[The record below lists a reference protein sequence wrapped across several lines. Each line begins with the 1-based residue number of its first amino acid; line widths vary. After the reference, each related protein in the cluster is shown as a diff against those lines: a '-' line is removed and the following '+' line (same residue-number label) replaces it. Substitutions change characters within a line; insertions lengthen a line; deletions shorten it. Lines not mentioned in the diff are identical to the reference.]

1 MNEVTLE
8 TIKNYLGNRLYN
20 RIIRDGY
27 PPLYLRICYEVL
39 HFLNDSEEQVLY
51 FNMPA
56 EEYTNNVKKQ
66 DEYWRKTCDIVALA
80 LRLALRQDRLNPS
93 ELSYPGTWYNENDKF
108 LLIPDEKDKEPYYYL
123 NGVRNNNNTTLTF
136 IWRPL
141 VKKGVKRGDC
151 AYPIWKK
158 NEVIKS
164 AKAIYRLNDIPGQ
177 LNRGF
182 TSCNN
187 EINILNL
194 YDNENARYSTGFIVC
209 SPDYGKYKFAGED
222 VLPVVNMLNA
232 NSRIPRS
239 ADIAIVVGDKAFDR
253 IQQLLNALH
262 PYGPIQKL
270 IVYGSQPTM
279 YLLERKP
286 QTVTLTFKDIH
297 DYCAANRNVEY
308 VNPEFIAIDFPW
320 LTDSMQ
326 SLKNILDKY
335 RDQIGDDNAKHIYNM
350 SRKILA
356 DINFSNTILN
366 NFKEYFPK
374 FLDKILD
381 NIYNEDVFSELED
394 WASGLTYNS
403 DSNPKLEKVT
413 ELGAVKAVD
422 LDHSIYRQVK
432 GLGGEGN
439 IIVIDA
445 PPHTN
450 NPQYVNPITTL
461 MRFHNFARVKALYY
475 SEVESRLMD
484 RTSFN
489 IRRDPLYYE
498 DIPEEQNVTADDA
511 AFRIEDYFEND
522 ETVNYSVRRVYS
534 VDRIEFTDKTKEII
548 YGDVLV
554 YEPDES
560 LRRMPFNVIENPS
573 GLTITY
579 YSQNAEES
587 DLFNKL
593 ASAYCNLPIDRNIQY
608 YSDLWQER
616 LKTFVSQLDR
626 NGISR
631 LCQEVGIKRNVLN
644 NHLKG
649 KSMFMRKRPLN
660 IILSKLISAGLLT
673 EDEAKYVKAARKFMQ
688 VNYIDFGLKLK
699 SALLDYK
706 LNPDGD
712 LPSFM
717 QDLLDRTGSTMD
729 ELENNFLKTKTIK

>member
-108 LLIPDEKDKEPYYYL
+108 LLIPDENDGEPYYYL

-141 VKKGVKRGDC
+141 PNRGLC
-151 AYPIWKK
+151 GYNRQKK

-239 ADIAIVVGDKAFDR
+239 ADIAIVVGDKAFGR

-335 RDQIGDDNAKHIYNM
+335 RDQIGDDNVKHIYNM

-356 DINFSNTILN
+356 DINFSKTRLN
-366 NFKEYFPK
+366 NFKEYFLK

-403 DSNPKLEKVT
+403 DSNPKLAKAT

-475 SEVESRLMD
+475 SEVETRLMD

-489 IRRDPLYYE
+489 LRRDPLYYE
-498 DIPEEQNVTADDA
+498 DIPEEQNVTADDD

-616 LKTFVSQLDR
+616 LKTFVSKLDR

-644 NHLKG
+644 NHLEG
-649 KSMFMRKRPLN
+649 RSMFMRKRPLN

>member
-56 EEYTNNVKKQ
+56 EEYTNDVKKQ

-123 NGVRNNNNTTLTF
+123 NGVRNNDNTTLTF

-194 YDNENARYSTGFIVC
+194 YDNENAKYSTGFIVC

-239 ADIAIVVGDKAFDR
+239 ADIAIVVGDKAFGR

-350 SRKILA
+350 SRKIFA
-356 DINFSNTILN
+356 DINFSRKRLN

-432 GLGGEGN
+432 GLDGEGN

-489 IRRDPLYYE
+489 LRRDPLYYE

-644 NHLKG
+644 NHIKG

-660 IILSKLISAGLLT
+660 IILSKLIGAGLLT

-712 LPSFM
+712 LHSFM

>member
-108 LLIPDEKDKEPYYYL
+108 LLIPDENDGEPYYYL

-141 VKKGVKRGDC
+141 PNRGLC
-151 AYPIWKK
+151 GYNRQKK

-239 ADIAIVVGDKAFDR
+239 ADIAIVVGDKAFGR

-326 SLKNILDKY
+326 SLINILDKY
-335 RDQIGDDNAKHIYNM
+335 RDQIGDDNVKHIYNM

-356 DINFSNTILN
+356 DINFSKTRLN
-366 NFKEYFPK
+366 NFKEYFLK

-403 DSNPKLEKVT
+403 DSNPKLAKAT

-475 SEVESRLMD
+475 SEVETRLMD

-489 IRRDPLYYE
+489 LRRDPLYYE
-498 DIPEEQNVTADDA
+498 DIPEEQNVTADDD

-616 LKTFVSQLDR
+616 LKTFVSKLDR

-644 NHLKG
+644 NHLEG
-649 KSMFMRKRPLN
+649 RSMFMRKRPLN

-729 ELENNFLKTKTIK
+729 ELENNFLKTKNIK

>member
-56 EEYTNNVKKQ
+56 EEYTNDVKKQ

-108 LLIPDEKDKEPYYYL
+108 LLIPDENDGEPYYYL
-123 NGVRNNNNTTLTF
+123 NGVRNNNKTTLTF

-141 VKKGVKRGDC
+141 PNRGLC
-151 AYPIWKK
+151 GYNRQKK

-350 SRKILA
+350 SRKIFA
-356 DINFSNTILN
+356 DINFSRKKLN

-432 GLGGEGN
+432 GLDGEGN

-489 IRRDPLYYE
+489 LRRDPLYYE

-560 LRRMPFNVIENPS
+560 LRRMPFNAIENPS

-587 DLFNKL
+587 DLFDKL
-593 ASAYCNLPIDRNIQY
+593 ASAYCNLPGDRNIRY

-616 LKTFVSQLDR
+616 LKTFVSKLDR

-631 LCQEVGIKRNVLN
+631 LCKEVGIKRNVLN

-660 IILSKLISAGLLT
+660 IILSKLIGAGLLT

>member
-20 RIIRDGY
+20 RILRDGY

-56 EEYTNNVKKQ
+56 EEYTNDVKKQ

-108 LLIPDEKDKEPYYYL
+108 LLIPDENDGEPYYYL

-239 ADIAIVVGDKAFDR
+239 ADIAIVVGDKAFGR

-350 SRKILA
+350 SRKIFA
-356 DINFSNTILN
+356 DINFSRKKLN

-403 DSNPKLEKVT
+403 DSNPKLAKTT

-432 GLGGEGN
+432 GLDGEGN

-489 IRRDPLYYE
+489 LRRDPLYYE

-560 LRRMPFNVIENPS
+560 LRRMPFNAIENPS

-593 ASAYCNLPIDRNIQY
+593 ASAYCNLPGDRNIRY

-616 LKTFVSQLDR
+616 LKTFVSKLDR

-644 NHLKG
+644 NHLEG
-649 KSMFMRKRPLN
+649 RSMFMRKRPLN

>member
-108 LLIPDEKDKEPYYYL
+108 LLIPDENDGEPYYYL

-141 VKKGVKRGDC
+141 PNSGLCGYNRQ
-151 AYPIWKK
+151 KK

-239 ADIAIVVGDKAFDR
+239 ADIAIVVGDKAFGR

-326 SLKNILDKY
+326 SLINILDKY
-335 RDQIGDDNAKHIYNM
+335 RDQIGDDNVKHIYNM

-356 DINFSNTILN
+356 DINFSKTRLN
-366 NFKEYFPK
+366 NFKEYFLK

-403 DSNPKLEKVT
+403 DSNPKLAKAT

-475 SEVESRLMD
+475 SEVETRLMD

-489 IRRDPLYYE
+489 LRRDPLYYE

-660 IILSKLISAGLLT
+660 IILSKLIGAGLLT

-712 LPSFM
+712 LHSFI
-717 QDLLDRTGSTMD
+717 QGLLDRTGSTMD

>member
-20 RIIRDGY
+20 RILRDGY

-39 HFLNDSEEQVLY
+39 HFLNDSEKHVLY

-108 LLIPDEKDKEPYYYL
+108 LLIPDENDGEPYYYL

-141 VKKGVKRGDC
+141 PNRGLC
-151 AYPIWKK
+151 GYNRQKK

-194 YDNENARYSTGFIVC
+194 YDNENAKYSTGFIVC

-239 ADIAIVVGDKAFDR
+239 ADIAIVVGDKAFGR

-350 SRKILA
+350 SRKIFA
-356 DINFSNTILN
+356 DINFSRKKLN

-489 IRRDPLYYE
+489 LRRDPLYYE
-498 DIPEEQNVTADDA
+498 DIPEEQNVIADDA
-511 AFRIEDYFEND
+511 TFRIEDYFEND

-560 LRRMPFNVIENPS
+560 LRRMPFNAIENPS

-579 YSQNAEES
+579 YSQNAEKS

-593 ASAYCNLPIDRNIQY
+593 ASTYCNLPIDRDIQY

-644 NHLKG
+644 NHIKG

>member
-1 MNEVTLE
+1 MNEITLE
-8 TIKNYLGNRLYN
+8 NIKNYLGDNLYN
-20 RIIRDGY
+20 LLERYDFPR
-27 PPLYLRICYEVL
+27 LYLRICYEIL
-39 HFLNDSEEQVLY
+39 HFLNDSEEQILY
-51 FNMPA
+51 INMPA
-56 EEYTNNVKKQ
+56 EEYTNTVKRQ
-66 DEYWRKTCDIVALA
+66 DEYWRKNCDIVALA
-80 LRLALRQDRLNPS
+80 LRLALKQDRLDPS
-93 ELSYPGTWYNENDKF
+93 KLSYPGTWYNENDKF
-108 LLIPDEKDKEPYYYL
+108 LLIPDENDKEPYYYL
-123 NGVRNNNNTTLTF
+123 NGIRNNNNTTLTF
-136 IWRPL
+136 TWRPL
-141 VKKGVKRGDC
+141 VRKGVKRGDC

-194 YDNENARYSTGFIVC
+194 YDNENAKYSTGVIVC

-232 NSRIPRS
+232 NSRIPRT
-239 ADIAIVVGDKAFDR
+239 ADIAIVLGDKAFGR
-253 IQQLLNALH
+253 IQHLLNALH
-262 PYGPIQKL
+262 PYGPIQKI
-270 IVYGSQPTM
+270 IVYGSQPPM

-326 SLKNILDKY
+326 SLINILDKY
-335 RDQIGDDNAKHIYNM
+335 RDQIGDDNVKHIYNM

-356 DINFSNTILN
+356 DINFSKTRLN
-366 NFKEYFPK
+366 NFKEYFQK

-403 DSNPKLEKVT
+403 DSNPKLAKAT

-560 LRRMPFNVIENPS
+560 LKRMPFNAIENPS

-593 ASAYCNLPIDRNIQY
+593 ASAYCNLPGDRDIRY
-608 YSDLWQER
+608 YSDLWQEK
-616 LKTFVSQLDR
+616 LKTFVSKLDR

-660 IILSKLISAGLLT
+660 IILSELISAGFLT

>member
-108 LLIPDEKDKEPYYYL
+108 LLIPDENDGEPYYYL

-141 VKKGVKRGDC
+141 PNRGLC
-151 AYPIWKK
+151 GYNRQKK

-194 YDNENARYSTGFIVC
+194 YDNENAKYSTGFIVC

-239 ADIAIVVGDKAFDR
+239 ADIAIVVGDKAFGR
-253 IQQLLNALH
+253 IQQLLNAQH

-270 IVYGSQPTM
+270 IVYGSQPAM
-279 YLLERKP
+279 YLLERNP

-350 SRKILA
+350 SRKIFA
-356 DINFSNTILN
+356 DINFSRKRLN

-374 FLDKILD
+374 FIDKILD

-534 VDRIEFTDKTKEII
+534 VDRTEFTDKTKEII

-593 ASAYCNLPIDRNIQY
+593 ASAYCNLPIDRDIQY

>member
-56 EEYTNNVKKQ
+56 EEYTNDVKKQ

-123 NGVRNNNNTTLTF
+123 NGVRNNDNTTLTF

-279 YLLERKP
+279 YLLERNP

-326 SLKNILDKY
+326 SLINILDKY

-366 NFKEYFPK
+366 KFKEYFPK

-432 GLGGEGN
+432 GLDGEGN

-644 NHLKG
+644 NHIKG

-717 QDLLDRTGSTMD
+717 QDLLYRTGSTMD

>member
-108 LLIPDEKDKEPYYYL
+108 LLIPDENDGEPYYYL

-141 VKKGVKRGDC
+141 PNRGLC
-151 AYPIWKK
+151 GYNRQKK

-239 ADIAIVVGDKAFDR
+239 ADIAIVVGDKAFGR

-335 RDQIGDDNAKHIYNM
+335 RDQIGDDNVKHIYNM

-356 DINFSNTILN
+356 DINFSKTRLN

-403 DSNPKLEKVT
+403 DSNPKLAKAT

-475 SEVESRLMD
+475 SEVETRLMD

-489 IRRDPLYYE
+489 LRRDPLYYE

-593 ASAYCNLPIDRNIQY
+593 ASAYCNLPGDRNIRY

-616 LKTFVSQLDR
+616 LKTFVSKLDR

-644 NHLKG
+644 NHLEG
-649 KSMFMRKRPLN
+649 RSMFMRKRPLN

-712 LPSFM
+712 MPSFM
-717 QDLLDRTGSTMD
+717 QDLLDRTDSTMD
-729 ELENNFLKTKTIK
+729 ELENNFLNTKTIK

>member
-39 HFLNDSEEQVLY
+39 HFLNDSEEHVLY

-194 YDNENARYSTGFIVC
+194 YDNENAKYSTGFIVC

-239 ADIAIVVGDKAFDR
+239 ADIAIVVGDKAFGR

-326 SLKNILDKY
+326 SLINILDKY
-335 RDQIGDDNAKHIYNM
+335 RDQIGDDNVKHIYNM

-356 DINFSNTILN
+356 DINFSKTRLN

-403 DSNPKLEKVT
+403 DSNPKLEKATV
-413 ELGAVKAVD
+413 LGAVKAVD

-475 SEVESRLMD
+475 SEVETRLMD

-489 IRRDPLYYE
+489 LRRDPLYYE

-587 DLFNKL
+587 DLFDKL
-593 ASAYCNLPIDRNIQY
+593 ASAYCNLPGDRNIRY

-616 LKTFVSQLDR
+616 LKTFVSKLDR

-631 LCQEVGIKRNVLN
+631 LCKEVGIKRNVLN
-644 NHLKG
+644 NHLEG
-649 KSMFMRKRPLN
+649 RSMFMRKRPLN

>member
-20 RIIRDGY
+20 RILRDGY

-56 EEYTNNVKKQ
+56 EEYTNDVKKQ

-239 ADIAIVVGDKAFDR
+239 ADIAIVVGDKAFGR

-350 SRKILA
+350 SRKIFA
-356 DINFSNTILN
+356 DINFSRKKLN

-432 GLGGEGN
+432 GLDGEGN

-608 YSDLWQER
+608 YSTLWQER

-644 NHLKG
+644 NHIKG

>member
-8 TIKNYLGNRLYN
+8 TIKKYLGNRLYN

-108 LLIPDEKDKEPYYYL
+108 LLIPDENDGEPYYYF

-141 VKKGVKRGDC
+141 PNRGLC
-151 AYPIWKK
+151 GYNRQKK

-239 ADIAIVVGDKAFDR
+239 ADIAIVVGDKAFGR

-350 SRKILA
+350 SRKIFA
-356 DINFSNTILN
+356 DINFSRKKLN

-432 GLGGEGN
+432 GLDGEGN

-593 ASAYCNLPIDRNIQY
+593 ASAYCNLPIDRDIQY
-608 YSDLWQER
+608 YSTLWQKR

-644 NHLKG
+644 NHIKG

>member
-108 LLIPDEKDKEPYYYL
+108 LLIPDENDGEPYYYL

-141 VKKGVKRGDC
+141 PNRGLC
-151 AYPIWKK
+151 GYNRQKK

-239 ADIAIVVGDKAFDR
+239 ADIAIVVGDKAFGR

-350 SRKILA
+350 SRKIFA
-356 DINFSNTILN
+356 DINFSRKKLN

-432 GLGGEGN
+432 GLDGEGN

-489 IRRDPLYYE
+489 LRRDPLYYE
-498 DIPEEQNVTADDA
+498 DIPEEQNVIADDA
-511 AFRIEDYFEND
+511 TFRIEDYFEND

-560 LRRMPFNVIENPS
+560 LRRMPFNAIENPS

-593 ASAYCNLPIDRNIQY
+593 ASAYCNLPIDRDIRY

-616 LKTFVSQLDR
+616 LKTFVKQLDR
-626 NGISR
+626 AGISR

-660 IILSKLISAGLLT
+660 IILSKLITAGLLT

>member
-39 HFLNDSEEQVLY
+39 HFLNDSEEHVLY

-108 LLIPDEKDKEPYYYL
+108 LLIPDENDGEPYYYL
-123 NGVRNNNNTTLTF
+123 NGVRNNNKTTLTF

-141 VKKGVKRGDC
+141 PKKGLCG
-151 AYPIWKK
+151 YNIQKK

-239 ADIAIVVGDKAFDR
+239 ADIAIVVGDKAFGR

-270 IVYGSQPTM
+270 IVYGSQPPM
-279 YLLERKP
+279 YLLERNP

-335 RDQIGDDNAKHIYNM
+335 RDQIGDDNVKHIYNM
-350 SRKILA
+350 SRKIFA
-356 DINFSNTILN
+356 DINFSRKRLN

-403 DSNPKLEKVT
+403 DSNPKLAKAT

-489 IRRDPLYYE
+489 LRRDPLYYK

-560 LRRMPFNVIENPS
+560 LRRMPFNAIENPS

-593 ASAYCNLPIDRNIQY
+593 ASAYCNLPIDRDIRY

-616 LKTFVSQLDR
+616 LKTFVSKLDR

-644 NHLKG
+644 NHLEG
-649 KSMFMRKRPLN
+649 RSMFMRKRPLN

>member
-20 RIIRDGY
+20 RILRDGY

-39 HFLNDSEEQVLY
+39 HFLNDSEKHVLY

-108 LLIPDEKDKEPYYYL
+108 LLIPDENDGEPYYYL

-141 VKKGVKRGDC
+141 PNRGLC
-151 AYPIWKK
+151 GYNRQKK

-222 VLPVVNMLNA
+222 VLPVVDMLNA

-239 ADIAIVVGDKAFDR
+239 ADIAIVVGDKAFGR

-297 DYCAANRNVEY
+297 DYCVANRNVEY

-326 SLKNILDKY
+326 SLINILDKY
-335 RDQIGDDNAKHIYNM
+335 RDQIGDDNVKHIYNM

-356 DINFSNTILN
+356 DINFSKTRLN

-403 DSNPKLEKVT
+403 DSNPKLAKAT

-475 SEVESRLMD
+475 SEVETRLMD

-489 IRRDPLYYE
+489 LRRDPLYYE
-498 DIPEEQNVTADDA
+498 DIPEEQNVTADDD

-534 VDRIEFTDKTKEII
+534 VDRTEFTDKTKEII

-560 LRRMPFNVIENPS
+560 LRRMPFNAIENPS

-593 ASAYCNLPIDRNIQY
+593 ASAYCNLPGDRDIRY
-608 YSDLWQER
+608 YSYLWQEK
-616 LKTFVSQLDR
+616 LKTFVSKLDR

-644 NHLKG
+644 NHLEG
-649 KSMFMRKRPLN
+649 RSMFMRKRPLN

-717 QDLLDRTGSTMD
+717 QDLLDRTDSTMD
-729 ELENNFLKTKTIK
+729 ELENNFLNTKTIK

>member
-56 EEYTNNVKKQ
+56 EEYTNDVKKQ

-350 SRKILA
+350 SRKIFA
-356 DINFSNTILN
+356 DINFSRKKLN

-432 GLGGEGN
+432 GLDGEGN

-489 IRRDPLYYE
+489 LRRDPLYYE

-644 NHLKG
+644 NHIKG

>member
-108 LLIPDEKDKEPYYYL
+108 LLIPDENDGEPYYYL

-141 VKKGVKRGDC
+141 PNRGLC
-151 AYPIWKK
+151 GYNRQKK

-239 ADIAIVVGDKAFDR
+239 ADIAIVVGDKAFGR

-326 SLKNILDKY
+326 SLINILDKY

-350 SRKILA
+350 SRKIFA
-356 DINFSNTILN
+356 DINFSRKRLN

-403 DSNPKLEKVT
+403 DSNPKLAKAT

-489 IRRDPLYYE
+489 LRRDPLYYK

-560 LRRMPFNVIENPS
+560 LRRMPFNAIENPS

-593 ASAYCNLPIDRNIQY
+593 ASAYCNLPIDRDIRY

-616 LKTFVSQLDR
+616 LKTFVSKLDR

-644 NHLKG
+644 NHLEG
-649 KSMFMRKRPLN
+649 RSMFMRKRPLN

>member
-108 LLIPDEKDKEPYYYL
+108 LLIPDENDGEPYYYL

-141 VKKGVKRGDC
+141 PNRGLC
-151 AYPIWKK
+151 GYNRQKK

-239 ADIAIVVGDKAFDR
+239 ADIAIVVGDKAFGR

-326 SLKNILDKY
+326 SLINILDKY
-335 RDQIGDDNAKHIYNM
+335 RDQIGDDNVKHIYNM

-356 DINFSNTILN
+356 DINFSKTRLN
-366 NFKEYFPK
+366 NFKEYFLK

-403 DSNPKLEKVT
+403 DSNPKLAKAT

-475 SEVESRLMD
+475 SEVETRLMD

-489 IRRDPLYYE
+489 LRRDPLYYE
-498 DIPEEQNVTADDA
+498 DIPEEQNVTADDD

-616 LKTFVSQLDR
+616 LKTFVSKLDR

-644 NHLKG
+644 NHLEG
-649 KSMFMRKRPLN
+649 RSMFMRKRPLN

>member
-39 HFLNDSEEQVLY
+39 HFLNDSEEHVLY

-108 LLIPDEKDKEPYYYL
+108 LLIPDENDGEPYYYL
-123 NGVRNNNNTTLTF
+123 NGVRNNNKTTLTF

-141 VKKGVKRGDC
+141 PKKGLCG
-151 AYPIWKK
+151 YNIQKK

-239 ADIAIVVGDKAFDR
+239 ADIAIVVGDKAFGR

-270 IVYGSQPTM
+270 IVYGSQPPM
-279 YLLERKP
+279 YLLERNP

-350 SRKILA
+350 SRKIFA
-356 DINFSNTILN
+356 DINFSRKRLN

-403 DSNPKLEKVT
+403 DSNPKLAKAT

-489 IRRDPLYYE
+489 LRRDPLYYK

-560 LRRMPFNVIENPS
+560 LRRMPFNAIENPS

-587 DLFNKL
+587 DLFDKL
-593 ASAYCNLPIDRNIQY
+593 ASAYCNLPGDRNIRY

-616 LKTFVSQLDR
+616 LKTFVSKLDR

-631 LCQEVGIKRNVLN
+631 LCKEVGIKRNVLN
-644 NHLKG
+644 NHLEG
-649 KSMFMRKRPLN
+649 RSMFMRKRPLN

>member
-39 HFLNDSEEQVLY
+39 HFLNDSEEHVLY

-56 EEYTNNVKKQ
+56 EEYTNDVDRQ

-108 LLIPDEKDKEPYYYL
+108 LLIPDENDGEPYYYL
-123 NGVRNNNNTTLTF
+123 NGVRNNNKTTLTF

-141 VKKGVKRGDC
+141 PKRGLC
-151 AYPIWKK
+151 GYSIQKK

-177 LNRGF
+177 LNNGF
-182 TSCNN
+182 TSCSN

-209 SPDYGKYKFAGED
+209 SPDYGGYEFAGEY
-222 VLPVVNMLNA
+222 VLPMVNMLNA
-232 NSRIPRS
+232 NSTIPRI
-239 ADIAIVVGDKAFDR
+239 ADIAIVLGDKAFGR

-286 QTVTLTFKDIH
+286 QIVTLTFKDIH

-320 LTDSMQ
+320 LTDSMK

-356 DINFSNTILN
+356 DINFSKTRLN

-403 DSNPKLEKVT
+403 DSNPKLAKAT

-475 SEVESRLMD
+475 SEVETRLMD

-560 LRRMPFNVIENPS
+560 LRRMPFNAIENPS

-593 ASAYCNLPIDRNIQY
+593 ASAYCNLPGDRDIRY

-644 NHLKG
+644 NHLEG
-649 KSMFMRKRPLN
+649 RSMFMRKRPLN
-660 IILSKLISAGLLT
+660 IILSKLIGAGLLT
-673 EDEAKYVKAARKFMQ
+673 GDEAKYVKAARKFMQ

-717 QDLLDRTGSTMD
+717 QDLLDRTDSTMD
-729 ELENNFLKTKTIK
+729 ELENNFLNTKTIK

>member
-56 EEYTNNVKKQ
+56 EEYTNDVKKQ

-123 NGVRNNNNTTLTF
+123 NGVRNNDNTTLTF

-350 SRKILA
+350 SRKIFA
-356 DINFSNTILN
+356 DINFSRKKLN

-403 DSNPKLEKVT
+403 DSNPKLAKAT

-489 IRRDPLYYE
+489 LRRDPLYYE

-560 LRRMPFNVIENPS
+560 LRRMPFNAIENPS

-587 DLFNKL
+587 DLFDKL
-593 ASAYCNLPIDRNIQY
+593 ASAYCNLPGDRNIRY

-616 LKTFVSQLDR
+616 LKTFVSKLDR

-631 LCQEVGIKRNVLN
+631 LCKEVGIKRNVLN
-644 NHLKG
+644 NHLEG
-649 KSMFMRKRPLN
+649 RSMFMRKRPLN

>member
-56 EEYTNNVKKQ
+56 EEYTNDVKKQ

-194 YDNENARYSTGFIVC
+194 YDNENAKYSTGFIVC

-239 ADIAIVVGDKAFDR
+239 ADIAIVVGDKAFGR

-335 RDQIGDDNAKHIYNM
+335 REQIGDDNAKHIYNM
-350 SRKILA
+350 SRKIFA
-356 DINFSNTILN
+356 DINFSRKKLN

-432 GLGGEGN
+432 GLDGEGN

-587 DLFNKL
+587 DLFDKL
-593 ASAYCNLPIDRNIQY
+593 ASAYCNLPIDRDIQY

>member
-56 EEYTNNVKKQ
+56 EEYTNDVKKQ

-123 NGVRNNNNTTLTF
+123 NGVRNNDNTTLTF

-194 YDNENARYSTGFIVC
+194 YDNENAKYSTGFIVC

-239 ADIAIVVGDKAFDR
+239 ADIAIVVGDKAFGR

-475 SEVESRLMD
+475 SEVETRLMD

-489 IRRDPLYYE
+489 LRRDPLYYE

>member
-1 MNEVTLE
+1 MNEITLE
-8 TIKNYLGNRLYN
+8 NIKNYLGDNLYN
-20 RIIRDGY
+20 LLERYDFPR
-27 PPLYLRICYEVL
+27 LYLRICYEIL
-39 HFLNDSEEQVLY
+39 HFLNDSEEQILY
-51 FNMPA
+51 INMPA
-56 EEYTNNVKKQ
+56 EEYTNTVKRQ
-66 DEYWRKTCDIVALA
+66 DEYWRKNCDIVALA
-80 LRLALRQDRLNPS
+80 LRLALKQDRLDPS
-93 ELSYPGTWYNENDKF
+93 KLSYPGTWYNENDKF
-108 LLIPDEKDKEPYYYL
+108 LLIPDENDKEPYYYL

-141 VKKGVKRGDC
+141 PNRGLC
-151 AYPIWKK
+151 GYNRQKK

-239 ADIAIVVGDKAFDR
+239 ADIAIVVGDKAFGR

-326 SLKNILDKY
+326 SLINILDKY
-335 RDQIGDDNAKHIYNM
+335 RDQIGDDNVKHIYNM

-356 DINFSNTILN
+356 DINFSKTRLN
-366 NFKEYFPK
+366 NFKEYFLK

-403 DSNPKLEKVT
+403 DSNPKLAKAT

-475 SEVESRLMD
+475 SEVETRLMD

-489 IRRDPLYYE
+489 LRRDPLYYE
-498 DIPEEQNVTADDA
+498 DIPEEQNVTADDD

-616 LKTFVSQLDR
+616 LKTFVSKLDR

-644 NHLKG
+644 NHLEG
-649 KSMFMRKRPLN
+649 RSMFMRKRPLN

>member
-108 LLIPDEKDKEPYYYL
+108 LLIPDENDGEPYYYL
-123 NGVRNNNNTTLTF
+123 NGVRNNNKTTLTF

-141 VKKGVKRGDC
+141 PKKGLCG
-151 AYPIWKK
+151 YNIQKK

-209 SPDYGKYKFAGED
+209 SPDYGKYKFAGEY
-222 VLPVVNMLNA
+222 VLPMVNMLNA

-239 ADIAIVVGDKAFDR
+239 ADIAIVVGDKAFGR

-270 IVYGSQPTM
+270 IVYGSQPPM
-279 YLLERKP
+279 YLLERNP

-335 RDQIGDDNAKHIYNM
+335 RDHIGDDNAKHIYNM
-350 SRKILA
+350 SRKIFA
-356 DINFSNTILN
+356 DINFSRKRLN

-403 DSNPKLEKVT
+403 DSNPKLAKAT

-489 IRRDPLYYE
+489 LRRDPLYYK

-560 LRRMPFNVIENPS
+560 LRRMPFNAIENPS

-579 YSQNAEES
+579 YSQNAEKS

-593 ASAYCNLPIDRNIQY
+593 ASAYCNLPGDRDIRY
-608 YSDLWQER
+608 YSDLWQEK

-644 NHLKG
+644 NHLEG
-649 KSMFMRKRPLN
+649 RSMFMRKRPLN
-660 IILSKLISAGLLT
+660 IILSKLIGAGLLT

-729 ELENNFLKTKTIK
+729 ELENNFLNTKTIK

>member
-108 LLIPDEKDKEPYYYL
+108 LLIPDENDGEPYYYL

-141 VKKGVKRGDC
+141 PNRGLC
-151 AYPIWKK
+151 GYNRQKK

-194 YDNENARYSTGFIVC
+194 YDNENAKYSTGFIVC

-239 ADIAIVVGDKAFDR
+239 ADIAIVVGDKAFGR

-270 IVYGSQPTM
+270 IVYGSQPAM
-279 YLLERKP
+279 YLLERNP

-350 SRKILA
+350 SRKIFA
-356 DINFSNTILN
+356 DINFSRKRLN

-374 FLDKILD
+374 FIDKILD

-534 VDRIEFTDKTKEII
+534 VDRTEFTDKTKEII

-593 ASAYCNLPIDRNIQY
+593 ASAYCNLPIDRDIQY

>member
-56 EEYTNNVKKQ
+56 EEYTNDVKKQ

-108 LLIPDEKDKEPYYYL
+108 LLIPDENDGEPYYYL
-123 NGVRNNNNTTLTF
+123 NGVRNNNKTTLTF

-141 VKKGVKRGDC
+141 PNRGLC
-151 AYPIWKK
+151 GYNRQKK

-350 SRKILA
+350 SRKIFA
-356 DINFSNTILN
+356 DINFSRKKLN

-381 NIYNEDVFSELED
+381 NI
-394 WASGLTYNS
+394 
-403 DSNPKLEKVT
+403 
-413 ELGAVKAVD
+413 
-422 LDHSIYRQVK
+422 
-432 GLGGEGN
+432 
-439 IIVIDA
+439 
-445 PPHTN
+445 
-450 NPQYVNPITTL
+450 IT
-461 MRFHNFARVKALYY
+461 V
-475 SEVESRLMD
+475 
-484 RTSFN
+484 
-489 IRRDPLYYE
+489 P
-498 DIPEEQNVTADDA
+498 
-511 AFRIEDYFEND
+511 
-522 ETVNYSVRRVYS
+522 
-534 VDRIEFTDKTKEII
+534 
-548 YGDVLV
+548 
-554 YEPDES
+554 
-560 LRRMPFNVIENPS
+560 
-573 GLTITY
+573 
-579 YSQNAEES
+579 
-587 DLFNKL
+587 
-593 ASAYCNLPIDRNIQY
+593 
-608 YSDLWQER
+608 
-616 LKTFVSQLDR
+616 
-626 NGISR
+626 
-631 LCQEVGIKRNVLN
+631 
-644 NHLKG
+644 
-649 KSMFMRKRPLN
+649 
-660 IILSKLISAGLLT
+660 
-673 EDEAKYVKAARKFMQ
+673 
-688 VNYIDFGLKLK
+688 
-699 SALLDYK
+699 
-706 LNPDGD
+706 
-712 LPSFM
+712 
-717 QDLLDRTGSTMD
+717 
-729 ELENNFLKTKTIK
+729 